1 MVTRRPSRETRAS
14 RPRSFLALLRDR
26 RAVAAVE
33 FALLLPLMI
42 TMFVGGNEISQA
54 LAIFRKVGHT
64 SSTLGDLVAQEADGL
79 VTTELTD
86 ILAASSSVMTPYS
99 ASSAKMIVSAVKYTT
114 SGGFKVCWSRAQND
128 TAWTAGSAPPV
139 TIPTGI
145 VTDGQQVIVTHVSYT
160 YTSAFSTIMT
170 DILGSSSITLSDI
183 SYFRPRV
190 TTSVTYNG
198 VDCS

>member
-1 MVTRRPSRETRAS
+1 MVTLHPSLRPRAS
-14 RPRSFLALLRDR
+14 RPRSVFALLRDR

-79 VTTELTD
+79 VTSELTD
-86 ILAASSSVMTPYS
+86 MLAASSSVMTPYS
-99 ASSAKMIVSAVKYTT
+99 ATSAQIVVSSVKYTT
-114 SGGFKVCWSRAQND
+114 SGGFKVCWSRSQNA

-145 VTDGQQVIVTHVSYT
+145 VTDGQEVIVTNVSYT
-160 YTSAFSTIMT
+160 YTSVFSTVMT
-170 DILGSSSITLSDI
+170 DILGSSSITLSDT

-190 TTSVTYNG
+190 VTAVTYNG
-198 VDCS
+198 ADCT